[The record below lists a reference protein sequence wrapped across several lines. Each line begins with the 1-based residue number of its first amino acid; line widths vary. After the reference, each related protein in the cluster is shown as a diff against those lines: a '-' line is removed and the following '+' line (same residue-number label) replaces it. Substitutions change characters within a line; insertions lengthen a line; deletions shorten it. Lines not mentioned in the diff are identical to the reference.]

1 MSVSPHARSVIT
13 PNRWS
18 VAERASCVLHLKDA
32 TRKHTKS
39 PVTGIIFRIME
50 QKYDLPIDIVESLKR
65 EIWKHDRYKALEE
78 LRKKLYKLGQFAQAA
93 KVKKDIEIFE
103 EQALNNCIAHYKKN
117 TMNMSEA
124 ISSMSEE
131 DSSKMCVYSYASIM
145 AIDALD
151 SVVRNMK
158 EIFNSYYPKHKFDSY
173 DKLVNVVKEAK
184 SFISVVN
191 NLGGD
196 DKYHL
201 NLYGDSVDNVIELVV
216 NKARSYMNK
225 VNHHEESVNKKAARH
240 AKVA

>member
-1 MSVSPHARSVIT
+1 
-13 PNRWS
+13 
-18 VAERASCVLHLKDA
+18 
-32 TRKHTKS
+32 
-39 PVTGIIFRIME
+39 ME
-50 QKYDLPIDIVESLKR
+50 QKYDLPIDVVESLKR
-65 EIWKHDRYKALEE
+65 EIRKHDRYKKLEE
-78 LRKKLYKLGQFAQAA
+78 LRRKLYKQGSFAQAA
-93 KVKKDIEIFE
+93 KVKKDIEVFE
-103 EQALNNCIAHYKKN
+103 EQALKDCIELYKNN
-117 TMNMSEA
+117 TMNMSKA
-124 ISSMSEE
+124 ISSMNEE
-131 DSSKMCVYSYASIM
+131 DMNKMCVYSYASIL

-158 EIFNSYYPKHKFDSY
+158 SIFSSYYPKHKFDSY

-225 VNHHEESVNKKAARH
+225 IDHHEKSIDKKDKSN

>member
-1 MSVSPHARSVIT
+1 
-13 PNRWS
+13 
-18 VAERASCVLHLKDA
+18 
-32 TRKHTKS
+32 
-39 PVTGIIFRIME
+39 ME
-50 QKYDLPIDIVESLKR
+50 QKYDLPIDVVESLKR
-65 EIWKHDRYKALEE
+65 EIRKHDRYKKLEE
-78 LRKKLYKLGQFAQAA
+78 LRRKLYKQGSFAQAA
-93 KVKKDIEIFE
+93 KVKKDIEVFE
-103 EQALNNCIAHYKKN
+103 EQALNDCIELYKNN
-117 TMNMSEA
+117 TMNMSKA
-124 ISSMSEE
+124 ISSMNEE
-131 DSSKMCVYSYASIM
+131 DMNKMCVYSYASIM

-158 EIFNSYYPKHKFDSY
+158 AIFSSYYPKHKFDSY

-225 VNHHEESVNKKAARH
+225 IDHHEKSLDKKPKCNAR
-240 AKVA
+240 VA